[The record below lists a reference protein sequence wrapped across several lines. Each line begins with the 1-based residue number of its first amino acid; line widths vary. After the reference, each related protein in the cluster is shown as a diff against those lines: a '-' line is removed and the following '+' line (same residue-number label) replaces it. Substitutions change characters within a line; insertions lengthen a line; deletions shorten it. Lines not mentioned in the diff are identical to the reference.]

1 MKIAGSGST
10 PKCHGSATL
19 QRTIRKKIVL
29 KSIWKRFIPPSN
41 TVLYRL
47 RHMDQR
53 KPVREYGSEDPCQNF
68 KDPQKQ
74 CSGSMTFGVEVMSF
88 FKDKKSRKVTKWK
101 ESWFFLLLKIEGSG
115 AGSIP
120 RTSGSGSGRLKNM

>member
-1 MKIAGSGST
+1 
-10 PKCHGSATL
+10 
-19 QRTIRKKIVL
+19 
-29 KSIWKRFIPPSN
+29 
-41 TVLYRL
+41 
-47 RHMDQR
+47 
-53 KPVREYGSEDPCQNF
+53 
-68 KDPQKQ
+68 
-74 CSGSMTFGVEVMSF
+74 MTFGVEVMSF